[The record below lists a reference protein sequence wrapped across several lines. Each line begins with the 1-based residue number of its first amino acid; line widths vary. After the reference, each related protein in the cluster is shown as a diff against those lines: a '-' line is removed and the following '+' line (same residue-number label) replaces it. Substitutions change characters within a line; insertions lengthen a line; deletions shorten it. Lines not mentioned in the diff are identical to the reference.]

1 MEFENKN
8 NEFLANDLEKGF
20 VLQSSKNSSLDF
32 RDLRDQIAIVL
43 FLALSSRKGDLSSPG
58 S

>member
-1 MEFENKN
+1 MDFEIKN
-8 NEFLANDLEKGF
+8 NEFLVNALEKGF
-20 VLQSSKNSSLDF
+20 VLQSSRNSSLDF